1 MRRFPKGSKRW
12 ASRTDLSG
20 SCADALGLTPAAAA
34 VPRRLRRFRA
44 EDVRAAISA

>member
-20 SCADALGLTPAAAA
+20 SCADALGLASAAASILP
-34 VPRRLRRFRA
+34 VL
-44 EDVRAAISA
+44 